1 MTPDNGGFA
10 IAAYTL
16 AAVVFLGYALSLEL
30 RERRLRERLARLAA
44 PARTPSN
51 RPAGP

>member
-16 AAVVFLGYALSLEL
+16 AALVYGVYVVSLKL
-30 RERRLRERLARLAA
+30 RERRLRERLSRLDA
-44 PARTPSN
+44 PARPASN
-51 RPAGP
+51 RAAGA

>member
-16 AAVVFLGYALSLEL
+16 AAIVYLGYALSLML
-30 RERRLRERLARLAA
+30 RERRLRQRLAQLDTLARA
-44 PARTPSN
+44 PSS
-51 RPAGP
+51 RPAGA